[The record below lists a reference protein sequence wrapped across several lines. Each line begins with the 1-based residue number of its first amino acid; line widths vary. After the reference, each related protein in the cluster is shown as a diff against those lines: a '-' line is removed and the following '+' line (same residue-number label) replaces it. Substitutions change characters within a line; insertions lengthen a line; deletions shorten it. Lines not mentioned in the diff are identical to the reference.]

1 LVPTHRIDVKIA
13 HSGEY
18 PLNHDQLFGNCL
30 HQLPQFSGLNRRSVK
45 CYQKEIR
52 LTKGAAQM
60 TDHSNR
66 KLSIQTR
73 VAQAL
78 HFVEAETGAV
88 VPSIQ
93 PAATY
98 ARDENYEVRKP
109 YWYRRDG
116 SQTTAHAE
124 AIIAEME
131 EASESL
137 LFASGM
143 SACTAVIEHLPTG
156 SHIVAPKVMYHG
168 VLMQIQNYA
177 ANGRITVSYYTAGN
191 LEELTSA
198 VAAQK
203 TTLVWVETP
212 NNPNWEV
219 TDIQA
224 AADIA
229 HAVGAKLI
237 ADCTGTPPSMTK
249 ALDFGADIA
258 FHSATKYLNGHSD
271 ITAGVLSVRETGKYW
286 DDICMVRKLHGT
298 ALHSFDAW
306 LLIRGMRTLFLR
318 VERSCK
324 NAMAIATHFEGHPQL
339 EAVLYPGLQSDP
351 GHAVAKR
358 QTGGQF
364 GGMMSIIV
372 KGSEQTA
379 IDTTRFCEL
388 FYPATSLGGVES
400 LIEHRKTVS
409 GDGFP
414 VHPRLL
420 RLSVGIE
427 DADDL
432 IYDLE
437 QALTRANQQS

>member
-1 LVPTHRIDVKIA
+1 
-13 HSGEY
+13 
-18 PLNHDQLFGNCL
+18 
-30 HQLPQFSGLNRRSVK
+30 
-45 CYQKEIR
+45 
-52 LTKGAAQM
+52 M
-60 TDHSNR
+60 TNQSNR
-66 KLSIQTR
+66 KQSIKTR

-93 PAATY
+93 PSATY

-124 AIIAEME
+124 AIIAELE
-131 EASESL
+131 NAQESL
-137 LFASGM
+137 LFSSGM

-156 SHIVAPKVMYHG
+156 AHVVVPKVMYHG
-168 VLMQIQNYA
+168 VLQQIQKYE
-177 ANGRITVSYYTAGN
+177 ANKRITVSYYTAGV
-191 LEELTSA
+191 LTELAAA
-198 VAAQK
+198 VRSGETQ
-203 TTLVWVETP
+203 LVWVETP

-219 TDIQA
+219 TDIA
-224 AADIA
+224 AAAEIA
-229 HAVGAKLI
+229 HAAGAKLI
-237 ADCTGTPPSMTK
+237 ADCTGTPPTMTR
-249 ALDFGADIA
+249 ALDLGADIS

-271 ITAGVLSVRETGKYW
+271 ITGGVLSVNDVGQYW
-286 DDICMVRKLHGT
+286 QDIMWVRKLQGT
-298 ALHSFDAW
+298 VLHSQDAW

-318 VERSCK
+318 VERACQ
-324 NAMAIATHFEGHPQL
+324 NAMAIATHFENHPHI
-339 EAVLYPGLQSDP
+339 ETVLYPGLSSDP
-351 GHAVAKR
+351 GHEVAKR
-358 QTGGQF
+358 QTDGQF

-372 KGSEQTA
+372 KGSEKHA
-379 IDTTRFCEL
+379 IDVTRFCEL

-409 GDGFP
+409 GEGFP

-420 RLSVGIE
+420 RLSIGIE

-437 QALTRANQQS
+437 QALARAFG

>member
-1 LVPTHRIDVKIA
+1 
-13 HSGEY
+13 
-18 PLNHDQLFGNCL
+18 
-30 HQLPQFSGLNRRSVK
+30 
-45 CYQKEIR
+45 
-52 LTKGAAQM
+52 M
-60 TDHSNR
+60 TDKSNR
-66 KLSIQTR
+66 KQSIVTR

-78 HFVEAETGAV
+78 HFVEQDTGAV
-88 VPSIQ
+88 VPAIQ

-124 AIIAEME
+124 AIIAELENATDAM
-131 EASESL
+131 
-137 LFASGM
+137 LFSSGM

-156 SHIVAPKVMYHG
+156 AHIVAPKVMYHG
-168 VLMQIQNYA
+168 VLHQLQTYA
-177 ANGRITVSYYTAGN
+177 AKKRLTVSYYTAGN
-191 LEELTSA
+191 LEELAAA
-198 VAAQK
+198 VREGETA
-203 TTLVWVETP
+203 LVWVETP

-219 TDIQA
+219 TDIA
-224 AADIA
+224 AASEIA
-229 HAVGAKLI
+229 HAAGAKLI
-237 ADCTGTPPSMTK
+237 ADCTGTPPSMTQ
-249 ALDFGADIA
+249 ALDLGADFS

-271 ITAGVLSVRETGKYW
+271 VTAGVLSVKEGGDFW
-286 DDICMVRKLHGT
+286 DEISLIRKLQGT
-298 ALHSFDAW
+298 VLHSQDAW

-318 VERSCK
+318 VERACQ
-324 NAMAIATHFEGHPQL
+324 NAMAIATHFEGHPHI
-339 EAVLYPGLQSDP
+339 EKVLYPGLASDP

-372 KGSEQTA
+372 KGTEQNA
-379 IDTTRFCEL
+379 IDVTRFCEL

-409 GDGFP
+409 GEGFP
-414 VHPRLL
+414 VHPQLL
-420 RLSVGIE
+420 RLSIGIE

-437 QALTRANQQS
+437 QSLARAFA